1 MIVDTH
7 PLYGL
12 RLIIPPPS
20 SIVVGI
26 IISDT
31 VDIQWDIGVYGV
43 SDYR

>member
-7 PLYGL
+7 PLYHL

-20 SIVVGI
+20 SVEVGVIV
-26 IISDT
+26 DT
-31 VDIQWDIGVYGV
+31 IDIQCDIGVYTV